1 MKLDVRNDGM
11 DPFRIWDRLGYR
23 AFDENVVP
31 IILNQLIYNNMH
43 RRFIEFNDTTHRV
56 LLTNEG
62 RQWAENNCRTR
73 AGLLG

>member
-1 MKLDVRNDGM
+1 MSLTLETMEWTLLEYGIGLDIE
-11 DPFRIWDRLGYR
+11 PSIK
-23 AFDENVVP
+23 NVVP